1 MASLGRLTID
11 MVANLAGFEKDM
23 GRAQRVTAKSM
34 QSVRRDLRRAERDA
48 DKARASIKRLG
59 MQFAALAGVSLGLVV
74 REFSQ
79 LAQQADRLDKLAA
92 GTGATVEALQ
102 RLGFAAEQS
111 GTTMEVLAKGLQT
124 MQRNLQGARDG
135 LSTYT
140 RALERVGV
148 STDELFKLDA
158 EGQFLML
165 ADALSKVEN
174 ATARSASAQE
184 IFGRAGKE
192 LLAFF
197 DAGTASAIEWGDALE
212 RSGALISG
220 QMASD
225 FARFNDNLNLLSRQ
239 FTALKVQIFGDLIE
253 PMADFVEFF
262 RDFHFRQGFWKIKF
276 RITMMFR
283 NFFKQFF
290 NCINP
295 YFPQHFC
302 NPI

>member
-11 MVANLAGFEKDM
+11 MVANLGGFERDM

-74 REFSQ
+74 REFNQ
-79 LAQQADRLDKLAA
+79 LAQQADRLDKLSK

-135 LSTYT
+135 LSTYN
-140 RALERVGV
+140 RALDRVGV

-158 EGQFLML
+158 G
-165 ADALSKVEN
+165 
-174 ATARSASAQE
+174 
-184 IFGRAGKE
+184 
-192 LLAFF
+192 
-197 DAGTASAIEWGDALE
+197 
-212 RSGALISG
+212 
-220 QMASD
+220 
-225 FARFNDNLNLLSRQ
+225 
-239 FTALKVQIFGDLIE
+239 
-253 PMADFVEFF
+253 
-262 RDFHFRQGFWKIKF
+262 
-276 RITMMFR
+276 
-283 NFFKQFF
+283 
-290 NCINP
+290 
-295 YFPQHFC
+295 
-302 NPI
+302 